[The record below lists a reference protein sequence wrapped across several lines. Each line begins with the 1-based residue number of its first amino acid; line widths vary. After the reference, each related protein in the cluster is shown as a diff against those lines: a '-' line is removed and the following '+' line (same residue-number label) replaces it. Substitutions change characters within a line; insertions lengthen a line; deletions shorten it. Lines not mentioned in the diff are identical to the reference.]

1 MERRRDD
8 QSEVPTLGIERRAGL
23 GEAQRVKRQARLG
36 WRPVRSMFGACS
48 WKHGVNMMECPS
60 SARLRLSV
68 TRLQGVSF
76 AGRLS
81 FPVGVMA
88 AAEVPC

>member
-1 MERRRDD
+1 MKKRRGD
-8 QSEVPTLGIERRAGL
+8 QSEVPTLGVERRAGL
-23 GEAQRVKRQARLG
+23 GEAQRVKRQGSLG
-36 WRPVRSMFGACS
+36 WRPVGSMCGACS

-60 SARLRLSV
+60 SAGLRLSV

-76 AGRLS
+76 TGRLS
-81 FPVGVMA
+81 FPGGVLA

>member
-1 MERRRDD
+1 MKKRRDD
-8 QSEVPTLGIERRAGL
+8 QLEVPTLGVERRAGL
-23 GEAQRVKRQARLG
+23 GEAQRVKRQGNLG
-36 WRPVRSMFGACS
+36 WRPVGSMFGACS

-60 SARLRLSV
+60 FAGLRLSV

-76 AGRLS
+76 TGRLS
-81 FPVGVMA
+81 FPGGVMA

>member
-1 MERRRDD
+1 MEKRRDD

-23 GEAQRVKRQARLG
+23 GEAQRVKRHARLG

>member
-1 MERRRDD
+1 MEKRRDD